1 MMAQSKRIS
10 GTVNDHMGPVMMA
23 NITEIDANNRIVSAA
38 QTDFNGNFS
47 MEVKSPK
54 NKLRISFVG
63 DKTKT
68 IPVGDKEVF
77 DIMLDADDH
86 TLKEVVVKGSRAG
99 SGGLFIPK
107 REISVAQQTFDM
119 SNVEGMAFTSADEAL
134 QGEIAG
140 LDIVSNSGNL
150 GSGTTM
156 RLRGVT
162 TINGDAQPLI
172 VVDDRIFDNPDETFD
187 FSSATDEQYASLL
200 SVNVEDIANIQ
211 VLKDAAATAV
221 WGSKGSNGVIQ
232 ITTKRGARGKTRVNF
247 SYKFTGTWQPDGYKL
262 LNGDDYTMLMKEAFY
277 NPKQSSTA
285 TTNIAELNYDQSWA
299 EYENW
304 NNNTDWVKEVKQ
316 FGQMHSYNL
325 NLTGGG
331 Q

>member
-1 MMAQSKRIS
+1 MSNKRILLTACLCAATMTMMAQSKRIS

-68 IPVGDKEVF
+68 IPVGDKDVF

-140 LDIVSNSGNL
+140 LDIAPIVSKKL
-150 GSGTTM
+150 
-156 RLRGVT
+156 
-162 TINGDAQPLI
+162 
-172 VVDDRIFDNPDETFD
+172 
-187 FSSATDEQYASLL
+187 YAKARYDMY
-200 SVNVEDIANIQ
+200 EAN
-211 VLKDAAATAV
+211 
-221 WGSKGSNGVIQ
+221 
-232 ITTKRGARGKTRVNF
+232 GKTDMMR
-247 SYKFTGTWQPDGYKL
+247 TQ
-262 LNGDDYTMLMKEAFY
+262 
-277 NPKQSSTA
+277 
-285 TTNIAELNYDQSWA
+285 
-299 EYENW
+299 YE
-304 NNNTDWVKEVKQ
+304 V
-316 FGQMHSYNL
+316 GL
-325 NLTGGG
+325 NLIHKES
-331 Q
+331 

>member
-68 IPVGDKEVF
+68 IPVGDKDVF

-119 SNVEGMAFTSADEAL
+119 SNVEGMALPLPT
-134 QGEIAG
+134 
-140 LDIVSNSGNL
+140 
-150 GSGTTM
+150 
-156 RLRGVT
+156 RLCRVRLPVLISYQTLVT
-162 TINGDAQPLI
+162 LVLVLPCVF
-172 VVDDRIFDNPDETFD
+172 VV
-187 FSSATDEQYASLL
+187 
-200 SVNVEDIANIQ
+200 
-211 VLKDAAATAV
+211 
-221 WGSKGSNGVIQ
+221 
-232 ITTKRGARGKTRVNF
+232 
-247 SYKFTGTWQPDGYKL
+247 
-262 LNGDDYTMLMKEAFY
+262 
-277 NPKQSSTA
+277 
-285 TTNIAELNYDQSWA
+285 
-299 EYENW
+299 
-304 NNNTDWVKEVKQ
+304 
-316 FGQMHSYNL
+316 
-325 NLTGGG
+325 
-331 Q
+331 

>member
-68 IPVGDKEVF
+68 IPVGDKDVF

-150 GSGTTM
+150 GSY
-156 RLRGVT
+156 RCRRPYL
-162 TINGDAQPLI
+162 
-172 VVDDRIFDNPDETFD
+172 
-187 FSSATDEQYASLL
+187 
-200 SVNVEDIANIQ
+200 
-211 VLKDAAATAV
+211 
-221 WGSKGSNGVIQ
+221 
-232 ITTKRGARGKTRVNF
+232 
-247 SYKFTGTWQPDGYKL
+247 
-262 LNGDDYTMLMKEAFY
+262 
-277 NPKQSSTA
+277 
-285 TTNIAELNYDQSWA
+285 
-299 EYENW
+299 
-304 NNNTDWVKEVKQ
+304 
-316 FGQMHSYNL
+316 
-325 NLTGGG
+325 
-331 Q
+331 